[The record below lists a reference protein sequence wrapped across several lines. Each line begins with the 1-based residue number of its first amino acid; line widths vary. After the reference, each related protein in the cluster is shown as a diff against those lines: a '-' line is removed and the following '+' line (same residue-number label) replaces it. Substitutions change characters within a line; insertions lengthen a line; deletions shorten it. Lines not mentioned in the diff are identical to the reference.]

1 MAVGG
6 IGELV
11 SATNRIMPR
20 LDCIANNISNMGTS
34 GYKADMLYYLKEK
47 DASSGGTG
55 VKATPLMVVDFSQG
69 SLVATGNPL
78 DIAVKGEGFFVV
90 RTKNGEAYTRKGN
103 FTLNKKSEV
112 VTQDGDLLLGESGKI
127 VLNGSNV
134 VVSDSGE
141 VSVDGNRAGKLRIVK
156 FAKPSLL
163 VRDGNG
169 LFSDPGG
176 AGLEIE
182 DEPDVQA
189 GFLELSNVQSIRE
202 MVEMINIQ
210 RTVEVY
216 QKGIQTIN
224 EQDKLSTSRVGRVG

>member
-78 DIAVKGEGFFVV
+78 DIAVKRSF
-90 RTKNGEAYTRKGN
+90 NGTSGGRLCQGCLQGRRIY
-103 FTLNKKSEV
+103 
-112 VTQDGDLLLGESGKI
+112 SGKI
-127 VLNGSNV
+127 FG
-134 VVSDSGE
+134 
-141 VSVDGNRAGKLRIVK
+141 
-156 FAKPSLL
+156 
-163 VRDGNG
+163 
-169 LFSDPGG
+169 
-176 AGLEIE
+176 
-182 DEPDVQA
+182 
-189 GFLELSNVQSIRE
+189 
-202 MVEMINIQ
+202 
-210 RTVEVY
+210 
-216 QKGIQTIN
+216 
-224 EQDKLSTSRVGRVG
+224 